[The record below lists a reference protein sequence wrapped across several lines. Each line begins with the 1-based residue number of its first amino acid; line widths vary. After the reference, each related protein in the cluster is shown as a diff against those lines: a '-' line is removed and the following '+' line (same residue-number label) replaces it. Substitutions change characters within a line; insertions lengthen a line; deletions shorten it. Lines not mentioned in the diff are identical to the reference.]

1 MRVKIAFALFVF
13 FGLAS
18 LVGGKAQA
26 QTDYPRRQIE
36 LIVPFPPGGPND
48 TAARIIQPQLAANLG
63 VPVAIVTK
71 PGGGGALGADYVAK
85 AKPDGYVLYYTTNTT
100 LTILPAMQPDVTHRH
115 ADFVAV
121 GSTMADFG
129 SITTRASNPWKT
141 LEQVVDYGKKNP
153 GKLSYGSAGVGTL
166 SSFAMEIFK
175 MSYGLDIA
183 HVPFQGTGPVK
194 NAILGGHVQLA
205 SSGFSSLGPL
215 IKSGDLTPLVST
227 APKRLAEFPNVPT
240 MAEKGFPE
248 ATLNL
253 WMLLAAPAKTPPAV
267 IDRLSRALEK
277 TMKDPTVVAAVE
289 KAEMSIDYQGPQETR
304 KLIEKEHE
312 IVIKVVQK
320 LGLGKK

>member
-1 MRVKIAFALFVF
+1 MSPSLYGFA
-13 FGLAS
+13 
-18 LVGGKAQA
+18 
-26 QTDYPRRQIE
+26 I
-36 LIVPFPPGGPND
+36 
-48 TAARIIQPQLAANLG
+48 
-63 VPVAIVTK
+63 
-71 PGGGGALGADYVAK
+71 
-85 AKPDGYVLYYTTNTT
+85 
-100 LTILPAMQPDVTHRH
+100 
-115 ADFVAV
+115 V
-121 GSTMADFG
+121 GSTWPIWLDHNSRFQ
-129 SITTRASNPWKT
+129 P
-141 LEQVVDYGKKNP
+141 LEDARRVVVGKESR
-153 GKLSYGSAGVGTL
+153 KLSYGSAGVGTL

-215 IKSGDLTPLVST
+215 IKSGDLTALVST

-253 WMLLAAPAKTPPAV
+253 WMLLAAPAKTPPDV

-289 KAEMSIDYQGPQETR
+289 KAEMSTDAGAR
-304 KLIEKEHE
+304 AEK
-312 IVIKVVQK
+312 
-320 LGLGKK
+320 

>member
-1 MRVKIAFALFVF
+1 
-13 FGLAS
+13 
-18 LVGGKAQA
+18 
-26 QTDYPRRQIE
+26 
-36 LIVPFPPGGPND
+36 
-48 TAARIIQPQLAANLG
+48 
-63 VPVAIVTK
+63 
-71 PGGGGALGADYVAK
+71 
-85 AKPDGYVLYYTTNTT
+85 
-100 LTILPAMQPDVTHRH
+100 
-115 ADFVAV
+115 
-121 GSTMADFG
+121 MADFG

-175 MSYGLDIA
+175 ISYGLDVA

-215 IKSGDLTPLVST
+215 IKSGDLTALVST
-227 APKRLAEFPNVPT
+227 APKRLPEFPNVPT

-267 IDRLSRALEK
+267 VDRLTRALEK
-277 TMKDPTVVAAVE
+277 TMKDPAVVAAVK
-289 KAEMSIDYQGPQETR
+289 KAEMSIDYHGPEATR
-304 KLIEKEHE
+304 QMIEKEHE
-312 IVIKVVQK
+312 VVTKVVQK